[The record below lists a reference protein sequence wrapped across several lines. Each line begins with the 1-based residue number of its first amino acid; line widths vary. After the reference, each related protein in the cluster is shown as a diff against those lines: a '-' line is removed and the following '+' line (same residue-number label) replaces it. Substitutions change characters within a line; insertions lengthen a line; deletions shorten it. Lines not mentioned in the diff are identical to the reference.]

1 MNKFTEYANSFQK
14 VARLRLESIEM
25 LLSFLG
31 NPQDDL
37 KFIHVAGTNG
47 KGSVCAFLESILID
61 AGFKTGKYTSPNLI
75 RVNERI
81 SVSGEEISDD
91 DLERVMEKVRCA
103 SDKTKKA
110 LGDAPTQFELWTAAA
125 FLYFYEKKTDIVV
138 LETGLGGERDATNI
152 VKNTICSVITGI
164 ALDHTDYLGDTIE
177 DIARA
182 KAGIIKPGGVTVY
195 MPSSFDAD
203 KVIKEKAE
211 KEKNRFIIPK
221 EYIIKGKEFASEIFD
236 YGDIKN
242 IRCGLSGTYQPKN
255 ASLAIEVAKLLEI
268 EEEHI
273 RTGIKKAKH
282 PARFEVVSENP
293 LVIFDGA
300 HNGNGVQA
308 LAHSLNRYFKDKKIN
323 FVTAVMAD
331 KDLKNE
337 IRILKEQGFA
347 ESKFCTVMVKNNPRA
362 MSGEDLSAMY
372 TKNGI
377 TAIPFESIKEALFEA
392 EKDSDM
398 VVVFGSLYLYK
409 DYCEEVN

>member
-14 VARLRLESIEM
+14 VARLRLESIEKLM
-25 LLSFLG
+25 SFLG
-31 NPQDDL
+31 NPQDSL

-81 SVSGEEISDD
+81 SVSGDEISDS
-91 DLERVMEKVRCA
+91 DLERVMEKVRVA
-103 SDKTKKA
+103 SDKTKEA
-110 LGDAPTQFELWTAAA
+110 LGEAPTQFELWTAAA

-152 VKNTICSVITGI
+152 VKNTVCSVITGI
-164 ALDHTDYLGDTIE
+164 ALDHTDYLGNTLE

-182 KAGIIKPGGVTVY
+182 KAGIIKSGGVTVY
-195 MPSSFDAD
+195 MPSTAGAD

-211 KEKNRFIIPK
+211 KEKNKFIIPK
-221 EYIIKGKEFASEIFD
+221 EYIIKGKDFASEIFD
-236 YGDIKN
+236 YDDIKN
-242 IRCGLSGTYQPKN
+242 IKCGLSGAYQPKN
-255 ASLAIEVAKLLEI
+255 ASLAIEAAKILGI
-268 EEEHI
+268 EEKYI
-273 RTGIKKAKH
+273 KSGIEKAKN
-282 PARFEVVSENP
+282 PARFEIVSKNP
-293 LVIFDGA
+293 LVVFDGA

-308 LAHSLNRYFKDKKIN
+308 LAESLNRYFSGKKIN

-347 ESKFCTVMVKNNPRA
+347 DSKFCTVMVKNNPRA
-362 MSGEDLSAMY
+362 MSSVDLSRLY
-372 TKNGI
+372 IENGI
-377 TAIPFESIKEALFEA
+377 SAIPFASIKDALSET
-392 EKDSDM
+392 EKDSDI

-409 DYCEEVN
+409 DYMEELN

>member
-14 VARLRLESIEM
+14 VARLRLESIEKLM
-25 LLSFLG
+25 SFLG
-31 NPQDDL
+31 NPQDAL

-61 AGFKTGKYTSPNLI
+61 AGFKTGKYISPNLI

-81 SVSGEEISDD
+81 SVNKKEISDA
-91 DLERVMEKVRCA
+91 DLEKVMEKVRAA
-103 SDKTKKA
+103 SDKTKEA
-110 LGDAPTQFELWTAAA
+110 LGEAPTQFELWTAAA

-164 ALDHTDYLGDTIE
+164 ALDHTDYLGNSIV

-195 MPSSFDAD
+195 MPSSSDAD
-203 KVIKEKAE
+203 KVIREKVE
-211 KEKNRFIIPK
+211 KEKNRFIVPGAC
-221 EYIIKGKEFASEIFD
+221 IIKGKDFASEIFD
-236 YGDIKN
+236 YDNMKN
-242 IRCGLSGTYQPKN
+242 IKCGLSGVYQPKN
-255 ASLAIEVAKLLEI
+255 ASLAIETAKLLGI
-268 EEEHI
+268 EERHI
-273 RTGIKKAKH
+273 KSGIEKAKN
-282 PARFEVVSENP
+282 PARFEVVSIKP

-308 LAHSLNRYFKDKKIN
+308 LVDSLNRYFGGKKIN

-337 IRILKEQGFA
+337 ISILKEQGFA
-347 ESKFCTVMVKNNPRA
+347 GSKFYTVMVENNPRA
-362 MSGEDLSAMY
+362 MSGEELSRLY
-372 TKNGI
+372 VENGI
-377 TAIPFESIKEALFEA
+377 SATPCKSIKDALLKA
-392 EKDSDM
+392 KKDCDM

-409 DYCEEVN
+409 DYMEELN